1 MLLIVSSLV
10 TVTAS
15 SRQSKAPLLH
25 ASNLSL
31 VRRRRTFEQLACFEC
46 TDERNSYMQSNDLVC
61 GQYPYAYEKLCKHN
75 ENWAKQKF
83 CQRSCYAN
91 GAGYDGDVCCA
102 APPPPTPLPS
112 CKDVTDKQSCKAT
125 SGCKWSSTKE
135 KCKVAAPPPPMPLPP
150 PTACT
155 ECTDERNNYMQS
167 NDLVCG
173 QYPYAYEKL
182 CKHNENWAKQKFC
195 QRSCYANGAGY
206 DGDVCCA
213 APPPTACT
221 ECTDERNNYMQSND
235 LVCGQYPYAYEK
247 LCKHNENWAKQKFCQ
262 RSCYANGAGYDGDMC
277 CARALA
283 PPPPRALQPPR
294 PLPLPPMPPRQ
305 PRSFLSPSPLPPL
318 PPRQPRRFFPAGPS
332 SPPRRPRVSNLL

>member
-1 MLLIVSSLV
+1 
-10 TVTAS
+10 
-15 SRQSKAPLLH
+15 
-25 ASNLSL
+25 
-31 VRRRRTFEQLACFEC
+31 
-46 TDERNSYMQSNDLVC
+46 MQSNDLVC

-135 KCKVAAPPPPMPLPP
+135 KCKAAAPPPPMPLPP

-195 QRSCYANGAGY
+195 QRSCYAN
-206 DGDVCCA
+206 
-213 APPPTACT
+213 
-221 ECTDERNNYMQSND
+221 R
-235 LVCGQYPYAYEK
+235 
-247 LCKHNENWAKQKFCQ
+247 
-262 RSCYANGAGYDGDMC
+262 AGYDGDMYMY